1 VTRYRIKDI
10 VESAVD
16 FMIRKTNYPESVH
29 LQKFS
34 AFGVVCGATIRSML
48 AAVQFN
54 DQSGLETY
62 EIRNIRTDRLLA
74 AEFETCEL
82 TAAQGKPQF
91 ALDIGLFAPQFP
103 GKFVFHCSPLTRPP
117 PRFARQR
124 SPSTGRAWLRAR
136 PSDPIRGEGMLPTI
150 KP

>member
-48 AAVQFN
+48 TAVQFN
-54 DQSGLETY
+54 DKPCFEAY
-62 EIRNIRTDRLLA
+62 EIHNIGPNRLLA

-91 ALDIGLFAPQFP
+91 ALD
-103 GKFVFHCSPLTRPP
+103 VS
-117 PRFARQR
+117 
-124 SPSTGRAWLRAR
+124 
-136 PSDPIRGEGMLPTI
+136 
-150 KP
+150 